1 VEAARSLPSS
11 IGALTRI
18 PGFTNRVARR
28 HLQEW
33 LGSVR
38 SARALPDSAL
48 PDTGGPAAASGPP
61 PTHRW
66 AERDPAAAA
75 RLAAVRATM
84 TDLAGQVGMPTENLL
99 PPDAVRRISWE
110 PPDPPDPLA
119 VEAALSGYGARR
131 WQVELAAGPI
141 SAAIEGAGAQ
151 ATDSP

>member
-1 VEAARSLPSS
+1 
-11 IGALTRI
+11 
-18 PGFTNRVARR
+18 VARR

-33 LGSVR
+33 LAAVR
-38 SARALPDSAL
+38 DARALPEDAL

-75 RLAAVRATM
+75 RLAAVRAALTGV
-84 TDLAGQVGMPTENLL
+84 AGQHTMPTENLL

-119 VEAALSGYGARR
+119 VEAALSGFGARR
-131 WQVELAAGPI
+131 WQVELTAGPI
-141 SAAIEGAGAQ
+141 AAAIEGT
-151 ATDSP
+151 ATPPSTA